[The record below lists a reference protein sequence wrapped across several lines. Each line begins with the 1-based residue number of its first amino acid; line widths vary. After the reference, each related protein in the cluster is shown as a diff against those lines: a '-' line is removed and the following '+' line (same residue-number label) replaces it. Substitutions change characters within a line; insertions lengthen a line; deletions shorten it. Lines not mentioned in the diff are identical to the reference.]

1 MYLFYSFILQWRQL
15 WWDILETFIMY
26 FQRINNLDM
35 YNCGSEIPF
44 RYSFNLL
51 LISIVVIT
59 VLTHK
64 YLRKSNSCVCK
75 MSKYSWIHKWNVIST
90 IYVLLR
96 HPLSKFFW
104 FQVVKM
110 FIVVFTVFALCWLPY
125 HLYFICAFLNKRI
138 ARWPWTRH
146 IYLVFYFMAMSN
158 AVVNPMIYFA
168 MNAK

>member
-1 MYLFYSFILQWRQL
+1 MTQLLLPHSSTFLLFIQPFTDFSRRYTSKYIKYVMVSTYNLHKMYSFMNKKRDLYCI
-15 WWDILETFIMY
+15 
-26 FQRINNLDM
+26 
-35 YNCGSEIPF
+35 CV
-44 RYSFNLL
+44 FN
-51 LISIVVIT
+51 
-59 VLTHK
+59 
-64 YLRKSNSCVCK
+64 
-75 MSKYSWIHKWNVIST
+75 
-90 IYVLLR
+90 
-96 HPLSKFFW
+96 FW

>member
-1 MYLFYSFILQWRQL
+1 MNTIV
-15 WWDILETFIMY
+15 TH
-26 FQRINNLDM
+26 
-35 YNCGSEIPF
+35 
-44 RYSFNLL
+44 LL
-51 LISIVVIT
+51 LLPLSST
-59 VLTHK
+59 
-64 YLRKSNSCVCK
+64 YLLFIQPFIDFSRRYT
-75 MSKYSWIHKWNVIST
+75 SKYVHKIRNGLNSYNLHKSCTFMNKKHDLYCIRVF
-90 IYVLLR
+90 Y
-96 HPLSKFFW
+96 FW